1 MVRLPWNKG
10 KNRTK
15 KNGFKQQR
23 GVPQQ
28 QTYENQTSDVPLTG
42 DIERTMKLLRDAFDY
57 SDDFIIRHFRVMGD
71 TPALV
76 CYFPSLTDGGH
87 EEALKSFMTI
97 GNRMVDA
104 PDQSEAL
111 KQKLL
116 NDVLFSSDGRTEN
129 SSQIVIEELLN
140 GSTIVQVQGMNEAFV
155 FCTRNVEKRGIDQ
168 PETEQVIR
176 GPREGFIEN
185 LMTNISLVRYRLQTP
200 DLRIKINKLGKYT
213 RTCIAVCY
221 IHGIVNPA
229 LVEEVLRRLSKIE
242 IDGIV
247 DSGYLEQFIEDN
259 HYSPFPQIQ
268 ITERPDK
275 AVANLLEGRV
285 IIIVDGSPIA
295 LIAPAVFSQ
304 FYQTS
309 EDYAERFL
317 LVSFIRL
324 ARLLALLFSLAFPA
338 LYVAVISFNPELI
351 PTEFAVA
358 VAGGRA
364 GVPFPTVIE
373 VLVMEVSMEVL
384 REATIRLPQQVG
396 GALSIV
402 GVLVVGQA
410 AVSAGFVS
418 PITVVVIALTTIGSF
433 ATPAYNAALAL
444 RLLRFPIIII
454 SGIFGLYGV
463 MLGLILINNHLL
475 SLKSFGVPYFSPVV
489 PGNFEGMKDTIFR
502 APLWWMKRRPTMLHP
517 PDHTRVGTTSF
528 NELEHS
534 KHNTLDPLSAG
545 NGRGNDRH
553 GQSSSNHDDTGGKH
567 TD

>member
-1 MVRLPWNKG
+1 MIRFPWSKRTRHKTGNGG
-10 KNRTK
+10 KRQAPNSVK
-15 KNGFKQQR
+15 
-23 GVPQQ
+23 
-28 QTYENQTSDVPLTG
+28 
-42 DIERTMKLLRDAFDY
+42 ERTEDELITRNIEESISYLRKCFDY
-57 SDDFIIRHFRVMGD
+57 SDDFIIRRFHVMGEV
-71 TPALV
+71 PAV
-76 CYFPSLTDGGH
+76 VSYFPPMTDGGH
-87 EEALKSFMTI
+87 QEALKSFMTI
-97 GNRMVDA
+97 GNRMDDA
-104 PDQSEAL
+104 PDLGKAL
-111 KQKLL
+111 KNMLL
-116 NDVLFSSDGRTEN
+116 NDILFSSDGRTET
-129 SSQIVIEELLN
+129 SLQIVVEELLN
-140 GSTIVQVQGMNEAFV
+140 GSTVVHVEGMNEAFV
-155 FCTRNVEKRGIDQ
+155 FCTRNVEKRSITQ

-200 DLRIKINKLGKYT
+200 DLRVKINKLGKYT

-221 IHGIVNPA
+221 IDGIVNPA
-229 LVEEVLRRLSKIE
+229 LVEEVQRRLSLIE
-242 IDGIV
+242 IDGII

-259 HYSPFPQIQ
+259 HFSPFPQIQ

-285 IIIVDGSPIA
+285 IIIVDGSPLA
-295 LIAPAVFSQ
+295 LIAPTVFSQ

-358 VAGGRA
+358 VAGGRS
-364 GVPFPTVIE
+364 GVPFPTVVE
-373 VLVMEVSMEVL
+373 VLVMEISMEVL

-410 AVSAGFVS
+410 AVAAGFVS

-454 SGIFGLYGV
+454 SGMFGLYGV
-463 MLGLILINNHLL
+463 MIGLILINNHLL
-475 SLKSFGVPYFSPVV
+475 SLKSFGVPYLSPIV
-489 PGNFEGMKDTIFR
+489 PGNFEGMKDTVFR
-502 APLWWMKRRPTMLHP
+502 APLWWMKRRPTMLHT
-517 PDHTRVGTTSF
+517 PDRTRVGTESF

-534 KHNTLDPLSAG
+534 KQNTLDPLTPANWKG
-545 NGRGNDRH
+545 GGEGKD
-553 GQSSSNHDDTGGKH
+553 GQSSSNNGDSGGDH
-567 TD
+567 SG